1 MKHETAFA
9 LINVENEVVDM
20 QWNKALAFCAALV
33 MSGMSA
39 LAQAADAG
47 AMLRQIHD
55 ARLGLMQTVAAFQS
69 FQGAE
74 GDPKKGKELEAQL
87 ADTRAKVAALQGGL
101 QGAGVDDEL
110 AAMTKAWDNTQSTMS
125 AAVEAIGREG
135 FAEFAVMN
143 AYVQSSAECEKAL
156 GSMQARVV
164 DSTGFKVNPTV
175 QILRDQALLL
185 QDMTTAYV
193 ELSSSQFGSS
203 YREGQEEVET
213 IDAKAVRFSHE
224 LDKLLAA
231 IPPTSPHR
239 AKIDLVRTNWGFME
253 KSFMKYSEKTVPF
266 LIGKF
271 SRETI
276 QALGELATAL
286 EGA

>member
-1 MKHETAFA
+1 
-9 LINVENEVVDM
+9 M
-20 QWNKALAFCAALV
+20 QLNKALAFCAALV
-33 MSGMSA
+33 LSGIGS
-39 LAQAADAG
+39 LAEAADAG

-87 ADTRAKVAALQGGL
+87 ADTRAKVAALQGGV
-101 QGAGVDDEL
+101 QGAGVDEEL
-110 AAMTKAWDNTQSTMS
+110 LAMSKAWDSTQVTLGT
-125 AAVEAIGREG
+125 AVEAIGKEG

-143 AYVQSSAECEKAL
+143 AYMQSSAECEKAL
-156 GSMQARVV
+156 GTMQSRVV
-164 DSTGFKVNPTV
+164 DSSGFKVNPTV

-193 ELSSSQFGSS
+193 ELSNSQFGAS
-203 YREGQEEVET
+203 YREDQEEEET
-213 IDAKAVRFSHE
+213 IDAKAVRFSHA

-239 AKIDLVRTNWGFME
+239 PKIELVRTNWGFME

>member
-1 MKHETAFA
+1 
-9 LINVENEVVDM
+9 M

-33 MSGMSA
+33 LSGVSA
-39 LAQAADAG
+39 VAQAADAG

-74 GDPKKGKELEAQL
+74 GDPKKGKELEVQL

-101 QGAGVDDEL
+101 QGAGVDEEL
-110 AAMTKAWDNTQSTMS
+110 SAMSKAWDSTQLTMS
-125 AAVEAIGREG
+125 TAVETIGREG
-135 FAEFAVMN
+135 FAEFAVMD
-143 AYVQSSAECEKAL
+143 AYMQSSAACEKAL
-156 GSMQARVV
+156 ESMQSRIV
-164 DSTGFKVNPTV
+164 DSTKFKVNPTV
-175 QILRDQALLL
+175 QILRNQALLL
-185 QDMTTAYV
+185 QGMTTAYV
-193 ELSSSQFGSS
+193 ERSNSQFGAS
-203 YREGQEEVET
+203 YREGQEEEET
-213 IDAKAVRFSHE
+213 IDAKAVKFSHG
-224 LDKLLAA
+224 LDKLLEA

-239 AKIDLVRTNWGFME
+239 AKIELVRTNWGFME
-253 KSFMKYSEKTVPF
+253 KSFMNYSEKTVPF

-276 QALGELATAL
+276 QALGELAIAL